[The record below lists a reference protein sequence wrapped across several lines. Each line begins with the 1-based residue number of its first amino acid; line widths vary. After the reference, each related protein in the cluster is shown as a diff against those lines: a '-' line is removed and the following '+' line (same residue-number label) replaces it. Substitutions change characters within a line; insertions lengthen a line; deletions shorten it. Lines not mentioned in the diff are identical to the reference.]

1 MGWGTVPA
9 LHFHRWDQ
17 LPPSFH
23 LLPSPPGRQA
33 CLTADSVTVLGQG
46 EVDDCPAAPP
56 PPGGV
61 PSSTGERVLGSER
74 GQEAAPPTPC
84 RAPGSGGPCQAP
96 ASAGLVWTQGSIVT
110 AQGWEESGPFSP
122 PPRRSDPQASRAS
135 SSLHLARPR
144 AAEGRCAVSRAPG
157 LALPAAAAA
166 LAGGEG
172 ARGARGGG
180 AVGAPIRSAA
190 SSFHQRAVVQQ
201 PEEQEPRAP
210 RKTSRAHKQSHVA
223 SRLGGPG

>member
-84 RAPGSGGPCQAP
+84 RAPGSGGA
-96 ASAGLVWTQGSIVT
+96 V
-110 AQGWEESGPFSP
+110 SGPRFGGACLDPGLNCDSSGLGGE
-122 PPRRSDPQASRAS
+122 RSLFPTPAPKRSTSQ
-135 SSLHLARPR
+135 SSLLLPAPRQAKSCRRTVCSFPSARPR
-144 AAEGRCAVSRAPG
+144 SPSCSSCPGGGRKSARGQGWRGSGRPDPQRGFKFPPASGCAT
-157 LALPAAAAA
+157 
-166 LAGGEG
+166 
-172 ARGARGGG
+172 ARGARAAG
-180 AVGAPIRSAA
+180 ASENKPS
-190 SSFHQRAVVQQ
+190 
-201 PEEQEPRAP
+201 P
-210 RKTSRAHKQSHVA
+210 
-223 SRLGGPG
+223 